1 MLREVVLLNAVH
13 AAGKQKTVGHVYF
26 PAATK
31 LPAFRSGDP
40 KGGKPTAHGPVT
52 LSNTKESTLT
62 DTFWRLQALI
72 TLM

>member
-62 DTFWRLQALI
+62 DT
-72 TLM
+72 TLPYT